1 MVLKIA
7 ESWHYARTMNHLSSI
22 SRTLFLI
29 VVIGL
34 VVSSTGTN
42 WSSVRAGGEEWRPVD
57 AADLALK
64 AAVVEPNADAEAIF
78 WDIRIDDGGY
88 NDLVLSH
95 YVRIKIFTERG
106 RDKHSKVEIP
116 YIGGIKIKDVAART
130 IKPDGSI
137 VELVKDDIIEKTVV
151 KVSGLKL
158 KTKTFAFPGI
168 EPGVIIEYKWK
179 EVISNSSA
187 NNLRLQFQRDIPVQ
201 SVTYRFK
208 PSNKRAFDV
217 REFNMS
223 KVEFQKEKDGFQVA
237 TVNNMPAFREEPMM
251 PPEDNVR
258 SWAMVQYFNLFTLL
272 SAYPLVAVEVYLGSQ
287 SLIKVDK
294 EIKQKSAE
302 IIAGATTQDEQL
314 NKILDF
320 CRTNIKNTDDKNA
333 FTEEELEKLKDN
345 KKPADTLKRGVG
357 SSADINLLFA
367 ALVNGAGIDAR
378 IALLPDR
385 GRRFFDRKVVIPG
398 ALRPAAI
405 AVRDGT
411 TWKLY
416 DPAFKYI
423 TPGMLRWQ
431 EEGVDCLVA
440 DASPQW
446 IKTPM
451 SPPEKSKEKRVA
463 KLTLD
468 ENGTLEGDVTIEYT
482 GHLAIERK
490 LLNDDDSP
498 VQREENLKEAMKARL
513 SSAELTNIVVE
524 NVTDPS
530 KPFIYKYHVRVP
542 NYAQRT
548 GKRLFFQPAF
558 FHKGIGAMFSAG
570 ERKYPIY
577 FHFPWSEEDVI
588 TLTLPKGYVLDNADR
603 PSPIAAGTVSKY
615 EVKMGI
621 TKDQTTLAYNRTFFF
636 GGEDSILFDVE
647 HYPTI
652 KRLFDEVNRGDN
664 HMITLKQITEIDA
677 TKTTKP

>member
-7 ESWHYARTMNHLSSI
+7 ESWHYAGTMNSRSSF
-22 SRTLFLI
+22 SRTILFT
-29 VVIGL
+29 VVIALLLTSIGP
-34 VVSSTGTN
+34 N
-42 WSSVRAGGEEWRPVD
+42 WSAANAAGDEWRPVD
-57 AADLALK
+57 AAHLGLK

-106 RDKHSKVEIP
+106 RDKHSKVDIP
-116 YIGGIKIKDVAART
+116 YVGGIKIKDVAART
-130 IKPDGSI
+130 IRPDGSI
-137 VELVKDDIIEKTVV
+137 VEVAKDDIIEKVVV

-158 KTKTFAFPGI
+158 RTKTFAFPGI
-168 EPGVIIEYKWK
+168 EPGAIIEYKWK

-187 NNLRLQFQRDIPVQ
+187 NNMRLQFQRDIPVQ
-201 SVTYRFK
+201 SITYRFK
-208 PSNKRAFDV
+208 PAGKREFDV
-217 REFNMS
+217 RSFNMP
-223 KVEFQKEKDGFQVA
+223 KVGFQKEKDGFQVA

-251 PPEDNVR
+251 PPADSVR

-272 SAYPLVAVEVYLGSQ
+272 AAYPLVAVQVHLGAQ
-287 SLIKVDK
+287 SLMKVDK
-294 EIKQKSAE
+294 EIKAKATE
-302 IIAGATTQDEQL
+302 IIAGVTSQDDQL

-320 CRTNIKNTDDKNA
+320 CRTNIKNTDDKDA

-357 SSADINLLFA
+357 SSGDINLLFA
-367 ALVNGAGIDAR
+367 ALVNAAGFEAH

-385 GRRFFDRKVVIPG
+385 GRRFFDRNVVIPG

-405 AVRDGT
+405 AVRSGE

-416 DPAFKYI
+416 DPSFKYI

-431 EEGVDCLVA
+431 EEGVDGLVA
-440 DASPQW
+440 GSRPEW

-451 SPPEKSKEKRVA
+451 SPPDKSKEKRVA
-463 KLTLD
+463 NLTLSED
-468 ENGTLEGDVTIEYT
+468 GTLEGDVTIEYT

-524 NVTDPS
+524 NVTDS
-530 KPFIYKYHVRVP
+530 AKPFIYKYHVRVP
-542 NYAQRT
+542 GYAQKT
-548 GKRLFFQPAF
+548 GKRMFFQPGF
-558 FHKGIGAMFSAG
+558 FHKGIDTMFSAG
-570 ERKYPIY
+570 TRKYPIY
-577 FHFPWSEEDVI
+577 FHFPWSEEDQI
-588 TLTLPKGYVLDNADR
+588 TLTLPTGYALDNADR
-603 PSPIAAGTVSKY
+603 PAPLSAGPVCKH
-615 EVKMGI
+615 EVNIGV
-621 TKDQTTLAYNRTFFF
+621 TKDQRTLSYKRSFYF
-636 GGEDSILFDVE
+636 GGSDSILFPVE
-647 HYPTI
+647 TYENI
-652 KRLFDEVNRGDN
+652 KRLFDEINRADN
-664 HMITLKQITEIDA
+664 HMITLKQVGSTNE
-677 TKTTKP
+677 